1 MKISK
6 YVYFLLNSRVY
17 FLSSPFTLTM
27 RVHGVYDSNPIS
39 AVERRHP
46 RLPREGATN
55 YKQCSRPWTFL
66 TAVVPL
72 MLLQAAAAT
81 SAGRQTTAFPPLV
94 GRHRR
99 RRAAEQA
106 GPDQRGGREDGAH
119 ARRLRLRLRSS
130 ARSRSFAL
138 TKSVP
143 PSLRR
148 PSASSVIIGG
158 DSPLRLRRRCFGVCR
173 CRTGWERSYN
183 LQDISISGHLMGM

>member
-1 MKISK
+1 M
-6 YVYFLLNSRVY
+6 
-17 FLSSPFTLTM
+17 
-27 RVHGVYDSNPIS
+27 
-39 AVERRHP
+39 RHP

-94 GRHRR
+94 GRLHHRR

-106 GPDQRGGREDGAH
+106 GPDQRGGREGGREDGAR
-119 ARRLRLRLRSS
+119 AEEEEEAQAPASIVRSV
-130 ARSRSFAL
+130 AVVRPYE
-138 TKSVP
+138 V
-143 PSLRR
+143 R

-173 CRTGWERSYN
+173 CRTGWERRYN
-183 LQDISISGHLMGM
+183 LQDISISVHLTGM